1 MPTNPLKNPE
11 NLCRGKRLLNDEGV
25 YLAFELA
32 DYLTVEDSLDFP
44 CQCTVEIID
53 DSGTSYPLG
62 LASKTHEQQLK
73 MPYCRLQL
81 QGEAVTHAYTLRFK
95 HLSHTI
101 AEYDVIAAIENSVP
115 WIFVQQ
121 DDEWILIGTASLSTR
136 ADIVRVLY
144 PQFLQCDDSEPIVI
158 ANKFCIT
165 ASGIIELQ
173 RNEQRFLIQTNI
185 EQAMLYHELRGD
197 SLVDGILSSSLP
209 TYLGLPELWIIDKEN
224 QHQTHQQIPSPS
236 LTSANPQGIY
246 ELRFNDMQGNLLLYK
261 KCALLPEKFALHLGN
276 GQIEI
281 VHSDNAYI
289 SCASPLAKHI
299 KTTDN
304 AHSRVIEFDI
314 NHPTLPSHL
323 DITLRWANKREEA
336 LVITVPFPISG
347 GRLLNANHD
356 DIADVAIDQL
366 HGVQIRLLN
375 ENPQRHITLTFS
387 LNNSE
392 FYLQDNIQ
400 HTGEIVSI
408 QLLDYQAW
416 LQQLLAITP
425 DSFVC
430 LTVHEQ
436 EKQQLHAN
444 IRQTRQIPITRTQR
458 ISSLTEINS
467 LSEAQTIENNA
478 LRQLI
483 IRHQLKQLSRDFAA
497 ADWQHLQNLQTSAP
511 LLHHEIWQAAV
522 LDNRVLVALVLQLD
536 CAFMQRFSNELLV
549 CWELISLS
557 DWLIVMT
564 RYKNHLV
571 QNGDNE
577 DTLKQQIEKLDTLSP
592 SLYSVSQFLQQH
604 LYGLTDTKLSEDT
617 LLQLADAQQQLTQRH
632 THWSDFLQ
640 SELSEYQPHIAEL
653 INVDNANSVTLLP
666 LSLAYCCVTEQT
678 TWQQSTV
685 QLFKV
690 KQLKAFDEHWFNTA
704 FGLALSYLSRQANY
718 LQPLLQEVALM
729 INADENELVAEIAK
743 QLDQANQE
751 IQGLQADV
759 QSLQGGEEAL
769 EALLQ
774 ENQELNSTIDKL
786 NAQLKKR
793 DQALLDLLEE
803 IKKLNA
809 KISDIRSQL
818 APH

>member
-1 MPTNPLKNPE
+1 MPTTPLTTLEKP
-11 NLCRGKRLLNDEGV
+11 CRGKRLLKDKGV
-25 YLAFELA
+25 YLTFELA
-32 DYLTVEDSLDFP
+32 GYLTVENSLDFP
-44 CQCTVEIID
+44 YQCTVEIVD
-53 DSGTSYPLG
+53 DNGTSYPLG
-62 LASKTHEQQLK
+62 LASKTHAQQLK
-73 MPYCRLQL
+73 LPHCGLRL

-95 HLSHTI
+95 HLSHTL
-101 AEYDVIAAIENSVP
+101 AEYAVIAAIDDKLP
-115 WIFVQQ
+115 WTFVQQ
-121 DDEWILIGTASLSTR
+121 GDDWILIGTASLNTR
-136 ADIVRVLY
+136 ANIVRVLY
-144 PQFLQCDDSEPIVI
+144 PQFLQCDYSAPVVI
-158 ANKFCIT
+158 GNKFCI
-165 ASGIIELQ
+165 AGSGIIELQ
-173 RNEQRFLIQTNI
+173 QNEQRFLIQTNS
-185 EQAMLYHELRGD
+185 EQATLYHELRGD
-197 SLVDGILSSSLP
+197 SLVESILSSSLP
-209 TYLGLPELWIIDKEN
+209 VYLGLPELWIIDNEN

-236 LTSANPQGIY
+236 LTNSVSQGIY
-246 ELRFNDMQGNLLLYK
+246 ELRFNDTEGNLFLYK
-261 KCALLPEKFALHLGN
+261 KCALLPEKFALHLRN
-276 GQIEI
+276 GEIEI

-289 SCASPLAKHI
+289 SCTSALVKRI
-299 KTTDN
+299 KSMDN

-314 NHPTLPSHL
+314 NQPNLPSHL
-323 DITLRWANKREEA
+323 DITLRWANKREEE
-336 LVITVPFPISG
+336 LFINVPFPISG

-375 ENPQRHITLTFS
+375 ENPQRHITITFS

-408 QLLDYQAW
+408 KLLDYQAW

-436 EKQQLHAN
+436 QKQQLRAN
-444 IRQTRQIPITRTQR
+444 IRQTTQIPIIRTRR
-458 ISSLTEINS
+458 INSLNEINS
-467 LSEAQTIENNA
+467 LSGAQTIENNV

-483 IRHQLKQLSRDFAA
+483 IRHNLKQLSRDFAA
-497 ADWQHLQNLQTSAP
+497 ADWQYLQNLNTTAP

-557 DWLIVMT
+557 DWLVVMT
-564 RYKNHLV
+564 RYKNHLT

-577 DTLKQQIEKLDTLSP
+577 DTLKQQIEKLNTLSP

-617 LLQLADAQQQLTQRH
+617 LLQLADAQQQLAQAH
-632 THWSDFLQ
+632 TDWSNFLQ
-640 SELSEYQPHIAEL
+640 TELNQYQPHIAEL

-666 LSLAYCCVTEQT
+666 LSLAYCCVTQQT

-685 QLFKV
+685 KLFKV
-690 KQLKAFDEHWFNTA
+690 KQLKAFDEDWFNTA
-704 FGLALSYLSRQANY
+704 FSLALNYLSQQTNY
-718 LQPLLQEVALM
+718 LQPLLQEVAIM

-774 ENQELNSTIDKL
+774 ENQELNATIDNL

-793 DQALLDLLEE
+793 DQALLELLEE